1 MSNDATTLAQALSF
15 ATARLQKVATDSPLF
30 VAELLLAHVIQQP
43 RAYLKAGPERALAT
57 EPWVQFQLLIERRV
71 RGEPVAYLTG
81 RREFWSL
88 DLEVNAATL
97 IPRAETE
104 LLVELALQRI
114 PANAPWRIA
123 DLGTGSGAIALAIAH
138 ERPGCLVLAT
148 DVSPSALDVAQSN
161 AARLRISNVAFQQGE
176 WFAALCDAGDE
187 GGKGFDI
194 IVSNPPYVAEHDIHL
209 QRGDLRFEP
218 QLALSSG
225 TDGLRDLRYI
235 VQGAPA
241 HLRDGGWL
249 LLEHGYDQQAAVLD
263 LVAAHGLVE
272 ASGHV
277 DAAGVPRV
285 VSARHG
291 GAGRNT
297 TNT

>member
-1 MSNDATTLAQALSF
+1 MSNGSTTVAQAL
-15 ATARLQKVATDSPLF
+15 RVATSHLREVETSSPLF
-30 VAELLLAHVIQQP
+30 IAELLLAHVIQQP
-43 RAYLKAGPERALAT
+43 RSYLKAGPERTLTAGQWA
-57 EPWVQFQLLIERRV
+57 QFQQLIARRV

-104 LLVELALQRI
+104 RLVELALQRI
-114 PANAPWRIA
+114 PINTTWRIA

-148 DVSPSALDVAQSN
+148 DVSAAALAVAQSN
-161 AARLRISNVAFQQGE
+161 AARLRIDNVRFQHGE
-176 WFAALCDAGDE
+176 WFAALHGE
-187 GGKGFDI
+187 IFDV
-194 IVSNPPYVAEHDIHL
+194 IVSNPPYVAEHDMHL
-209 QRGDLRFEP
+209 QQGDLRFEP

-225 TDGLRDLRYI
+225 ADGLRDLQCI
-235 VQGAPA
+235 VHGAAA

-249 LLEHGYDQQAAVLD
+249 LVEHGYDQQAAVLD
-263 LVAAHGLVE
+263 LFARCGFAE
-272 ASGHV
+272 IRGHV
-277 DAAGVPRV
+277 DVAAIPRV

-291 GAGRNT
+291 VAPDSKRL
-297 TNT
+297 